1 MVLSGHIWFRLNY
14 SSDNHEYLKICKP
27 WFKFYLKSW
36 IKNLR
41 WHIYHHITQYM
52 SIEYHHDG
60 SIYKKQTLRKV
71 LTRNLLFQKYW
82 ELYLRIRNFSLLIY
96 ISHRLLIER
105 NTNVC
110 FWNTLNSKTNVRRFC
125 YSAEG
130 YSNNLRYTN
139 SNRTRHTLVLFKLA
153 FRLFK
158 LWNFLFL
165 INYFIRISF
174 LI

>member
-1 MVLSGHIWFRLNY
+1 MNR
-14 SSDNHEYLKICKP
+14 YLKICKP

-110 FWNTLNSKTNVRRFC
+110 FWNTLNSKTNVRRCC

-139 SNRTRHTLVLFKLA
+139 WNITRHTLVLFKLA

-158 LWNFLFL
+158 IEISYFL
-165 INYFIRISF
+165 
-174 LI
+174 